1 MITLDDDVIYIL
13 LQMMCVT
20 FVSSDIDLD
29 YNITII
35 ISFIEFHGI
44 PDKWLSNRINEFVN
58 CLTNY
63 QVGLQ

>member
-1 MITLDDDVIYIL
+1 MITLDDDDDIYIL

-20 FVSSDIDLD
+20 FVSSDNDLD
-29 YNITII
+29 YNITI

-58 CLTNY
+58 CLKNY
-63 QVGLQ
+63 QVDLQ